1 VTGTASDH
9 ALLAARAAE
18 LARPF
23 DAPQE
28 DGVDLLVLVV
38 SDQRVALPVEAVR
51 AVRSPGPV
59 ARVPAGGSALVGMI
73 GEQGEALPVA
83 PLAALLGL
91 PPDAA
96 TDQQW
101 VVVLD
106 HPAEPVGLLADLAVD
121 IVSVRQADITSAVEP
136 GGLTTGLLADG
147 TVLLDP
153 GAVLHDP
160 RLTVAP
166 SDPTKE
172 LQ

>member
-1 VTGTASDH
+1 VTGADV
-9 ALLAARAAE
+9 AVLAARAAE
-18 LARPF
+18 LARPL
-23 DAPQE
+23 DAHQE
-28 DGVDLLVLVV
+28 DGADLLVLVV
-38 SDQRVALPVEAVR
+38 GDQRVALPVEAVR

-59 ARVPAGGSALVGMI
+59 AHVPAGGSALVGMI
-73 GEQGEALPVA
+73 GEQGDALPVA

-91 PPDAA
+91 PRAAA

-106 HPAEPVGLLADLAVD
+106 HPTAPLGLLADLAVD
-121 IVSVRQADITSAVEP
+121 IVSVRPADITSAGESAR
-136 GGLTTGLLADG
+136 LTTGLLADG

-166 SDPTKE
+166 PDPTKE
-172 LQ
+172 LP